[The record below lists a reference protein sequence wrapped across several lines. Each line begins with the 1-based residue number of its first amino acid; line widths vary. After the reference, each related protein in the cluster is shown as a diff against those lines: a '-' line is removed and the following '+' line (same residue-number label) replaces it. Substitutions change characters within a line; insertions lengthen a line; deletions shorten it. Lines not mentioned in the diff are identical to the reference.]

1 MDAVFNDKQ
10 EIHPVNVPNKGGM
23 LPGFA
28 EDIVVE
34 IYGRCGKDWI
44 EPLPAPAL
52 PRDVRGLVE
61 ALAEYQA
68 LAGQVAWEGD
78 WKAGIRAL
86 AANPLVRT
94 IDKAEAIYREL
105 SAAHREHLPER
116 LLPPNLR

>member
-1 MDAVFNDKQ
+1 MVWL
-10 EIHPVNVPNKGGM
+10 KGGM

-34 IYGRCGKDWI
+34 IYGRCNKDWI
-44 EPLPAPAL
+44 EPLPAPPL
-52 PRDVRGLVE
+52 SRDVRGLVE

-68 LAGQVAWEGD
+68 LAGKVAWEGD

-94 IDKAEAIYREL
+94 IDKAETIYTEL
-105 SAAHREHLPER
+105 AAAHRAHLPER
-116 LLPPNLR
+116 LVPPSVR